1 MMHWVSKRI
10 GTAYNNKSN
19 NDNESES
26 CHETHRVPLESEEA
40 SLAGETTMSP
50 RRLESCAEAKFAVAT
65 ARKRAMVVLVMVR
78 FMLVLGLERKVLC
91 LCLYW
96 LC

>member
-1 MMHWVSKRI
+1 M
-10 GTAYNNKSN
+10 G
-19 NDNESES
+19 
-26 CHETHRVPLESEEA
+26 PEEA
-40 SLAGETTMSP
+40 SLAETTMLPP
-50 RRLESCAEAKFAVAT
+50 RRPESCAEAKFAVAT

-91 LCLYW
+91 LRLYW